1 MKGLR
6 VKIPC
11 RTDAGAYSTGRCVS
25 YPFPVLRIEDG
36 VDTFMV
42 LVQVGTLFKR
52 FYTDELEC
60 LHNEY

>member
-25 YPFPVLRIEDG
+25 YPFPAMRNGKE
-36 VDTFMV
+36 TFVV
-42 LVQVGTLFKR
+42 LVQIGTLFKKY
-52 FYTDELEC
+52 FVEDLESIT
-60 LHNEY
+60 NEY